1 MSISRSRTYLA
12 LAFTTALLLS
22 SCSTQGLVIQKVID
36 GDTVVL
42 GNSETIR
49 LLQIDSPEL
58 QEGECYA
65 REARAELV
73 AILEGS
79 KKLKT
84 TAIKELHTFDGLYL
98 EQDPVSAPED
108 KYGRSLAYLFKD
120 KLNVNLELVKRGAA
134 APYFFNGEKGKYFQ
148 EMLMAAEEAKS
159 KNLGVWGAC
168 PAAVFDPMSGFSS
181 GNLNSGVANSDD
193 NTVVVTPGANCDPNY
208 SGCIPMYPPDLD
220 CSDIRALGLA
230 PVHRIG
236 ADPHR
241 LDRDGD
247 GIGCEQK

>member
-134 APYFFNGEKGKYFQ
+134 APYFFQRGKRKVFPRDAHGGGRSKVQ
-148 EMLMAAEEAKS
+148 ES
-159 KNLGVWGAC
+159 WGVGRM
-168 PAAVFDPMSGFSS
+168 P
-181 GNLNSGVANSDD
+181 
-193 NTVVVTPGANCDPNY
+193 
-208 SGCIPMYPPDLD
+208 
-220 CSDIRALGLA
+220 CSRF
-230 PVHRIG
+230 
-236 ADPHR
+236 
-241 LDRDGD
+241 
-247 GIGCEQK
+247 